1 MTFSVAIAG
10 RPNVGKSTLFNRI
23 VGKRLALVDDQPGV
37 TRDRRMGD
45 GRIGDIKF
53 KIIDTAGLEDA
64 ASTSLEGR
72 MRDQT
77 EQAILE
83 SDVTLFLIDARAG
96 VTPLDESFATMLRRA
111 GKPVILVANKV
122 EGRQGDAGF
131 YDAYSMGF
139 GEPVPISAEH
149 GEGMA
154 DLRDAI
160 VEAVGEDIAFGKEDS
175 EATKKAAL
183 ASKRSEEDDFD
194 FNSEDWPDLDED
206 DEVEPEYDNTKPLSI
221 CIVGR
226 PNAGKSTLI
235 NQMVGHDRLL
245 TGPEAGITRDSISVD
260 WEWQGRLIKLFDTAG
275 MRRKAR
281 VQEKLEKL
289 SVADALRAVQYAE
302 IVVIMFDATIPFEK
316 QDLHIVDLVARE
328 GRAPVLAF
336 NKWDLIENKQATLKD
351 LHEKTERLLP
361 QLRGLRTV
369 TLSGQTG
376 KGLDRL
382 MEAIID
388 TDKIWNKRV
397 STSRLNRWLDEVQAY
412 HPPPAVAGRRIRFKY
427 ITQAKTRPPTFV
439 AQCTRPEGLPA
450 SYERYLLNELR
461 ATFELPGVPLRL
473 FLRKGDNPY
482 GNRKRNTSK

>member
-1 MTFSVAIAG
+1 MSFSVAITG
-10 RPNVGKSTLFNRI
+10 RPNVGKSTLFNRL

-37 TRDRRMGD
+37 TRDRREGAA
-45 GRIGDIKF
+45 RLGDITF
-53 KIIDTAGLEDA
+53 NIIDTAGLEE
-64 ASTSLEGR
+64 ASSASLEGR

-77 EQAILE
+77 EQAIIE
-83 SDVTLFLIDARAG
+83 ADVTLFLIDARAG
-96 VTPLDESFATMLRRA
+96 VTPLDQSFATMLRRS
-111 GKPVILVANKV
+111 GKPIILVANKV
-122 EGRQGDAGF
+122 EGRKGDDGLYEAF
-131 YDAYSMGF
+131 SMGF

-149 GEGMA
+149 GEGMV
-154 DLRDAI
+154 DLRDAL
-160 VEAVGEDIAFGKEDS
+160 VASVGEDVAFGLLEKDNAPKEDDPF
-175 EATKKAAL
+175 EF
-183 ASKRSEEDDFD
+183 EPQDWDD
-194 FNSEDWPDLDED
+194 D
-206 DEVEPEYDNTKPLSI
+206 DELEPEYDNTKPLSI

-235 NQMVGHDRLL
+235 NQMVGQDRLL

-260 WEWQGRLIKLFDTAG
+260 WEWQGRAIKLFDTAG

-289 SVADALRAVQYAE
+289 SVADALRAIQYAE
-302 IVVIMFDATIPFEK
+302 IVIIVFDATIPFEK
-316 QDLHIVDLVARE
+316 QDLQIVDLIARE
-328 GRAPVLAF
+328 GRAPVIAF
-336 NKWDLIENKQATLKD
+336 NKWDLIEDKQATLKD

-361 QLRGLRTV
+361 QLRGVRTV

-382 MEAIID
+382 MEAVVE
-388 TDKIWNKRV
+388 TDRIWNKRI

-412 HPPPAVAGRRIRFKY
+412 HPPPAVSGRRIRFKY
-427 ITQAKTRPPTFV
+427 ITQAKTRPPTFM

-473 FLRKGDNPY
+473 YLRKPENPF